1 MIQNIKIGDYIRK
14 NNFVTFGREDDSKP
28 VIKVISLSEM
38 TGKNG
43 GFRSYLVNGIYQV
56 SPKDITIIDE
66 EEARRI
72 IGVWEDSGNISPI
85 FNETE
90 NTKCFREDNG
100 KPKVTYHGRK
110 GWQKPLFNFR
120 MKNPLGGFQAYKCPE
135 CGKVHIGKTNI
146 EENSE
151 KLKHISV
158 TLSEFTNSQLME
170 AAGNQIEWQKKGNSD
185 GYPWEI
191 LQDATRIIYENYI
204 KPLSGEGFSSWSGS
218 YDLICREIVK
228 RKYEN
233 LI

>member
-28 VIKVISLSEM
+28 VIKVISLKEM
-38 TGKNG
+38 TGKKG
-43 GFRSYLVNGIYQV
+43 GFRSYLVNEIYQIL
-56 SPKDITIIDE
+56 PKDITVIDE

-146 EENSE
+146 DETKIVGAIKGVKGSGNKITTYKSVP
-151 KLKHISV
+151 KLDEDGCLI
-158 TLSEFTNSQLME
+158 L
-170 AAGNQIEWQKKGNSD
+170 KKS
-185 GYPWEI
+185 
-191 LQDATRIIYENYI
+191 
-204 KPLSGEGFSSWSGS
+204 
-218 YDLICREIVK
+218 
-228 RKYEN
+228 
-233 LI
+233 